1 MPPKKTSVLFFR
13 QAANYAEIARSARS
27 DRMRR
32 AFEKL
37 ARRYQKLAAE
47 REAEEKSRE
56 DGLDPYQF
64 PAALAR
70 GLDLPSNPPAPKA
83 LNASDHRTR
92 SPTR

>member
-47 REAEEKSRE
+47 REAEEKARE
-56 DGLDPYQF
+56 GGGGLGFGCRD
-64 PAALAR
+64 
-70 GLDLPSNPPAPKA
+70 K
-83 LNASDHRTR
+83 
-92 SPTR
+92 